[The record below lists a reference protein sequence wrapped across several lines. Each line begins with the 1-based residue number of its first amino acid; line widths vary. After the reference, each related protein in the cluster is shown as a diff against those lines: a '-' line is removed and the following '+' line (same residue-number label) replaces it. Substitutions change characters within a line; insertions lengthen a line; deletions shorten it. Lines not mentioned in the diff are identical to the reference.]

1 MGSYIGTFKRTEKK
15 YRLAAQQRDI
25 VRAAVSAQ
33 MVSDAYGRH
42 RVNSL
47 YFDTDDRSLIARSL
61 EKPLYK
67 EKLRLRWY
75 GTASAEGPVF
85 VEIKKKLAGVVYK
98 RRVAMSAR
106 GAVAYLLG
114 EPFLVAARRFP
125 LVQEGVA
132 VEPSFVD
139 RQIAREIDA
148 LRKRRSPLRP
158 SALISCVRT
167 AWAMPSAA
175 GGGAGASN
183 TAGIEGY
190 AGTVG
195 SAAGAADTAGGALT
209 VACPT
214 DELRLTIDD
223 NLAFADLLPLPAADA
238 LRIAT
243 GQQQMP
249 LLALVPDSILE
260 VKAIAPYP
268 RWLVQALNQARAY
281 PQSFSKYGAMS
292 MLVHGQAAEARAAV
306 PAAAPASVPTSAA
319 SSAFTLPTFASS
331 SLALVQ

>member
-1 MGSYIGTFKRTEKK
+1 MEAIVGSYIGTFKRTEKK
-15 YRLAAQQRDI
+15 YRLAAQQRSI
-25 VRAAVSAQ
+25 VSAAASAQ
-33 MVSDAYGRH
+33 MVPDAYGRH

-47 YFDTDDRSLIARSL
+47 YFDTAERSLIARSL

-106 GAVAYLLG
+106 GVAAYLLG
-114 EPFLVAARRFP
+114 EPFLVAAGRFP

-148 LRKRRSPLRP
+148 LRERRGPLRP

-167 AWAMPSAA
+167 AWAMPAVAGDGAAGGAAAA
-175 GGGAGASN
+175 GGG
-183 TAGIEGY
+183 
-190 AGTVG
+190 VDV
-195 SAAGAADTAGGALT
+195 GAADAAGGART
-209 VACPT
+209 AACPT

-223 NLAFADLLPLPAADA
+223 DLAFADLLSLSAADA

-249 LLALVPDSILE
+249 LRVLVPDSILE

-292 MLVHGQAAEARAAV
+292 MLVHGQAAEARAVA